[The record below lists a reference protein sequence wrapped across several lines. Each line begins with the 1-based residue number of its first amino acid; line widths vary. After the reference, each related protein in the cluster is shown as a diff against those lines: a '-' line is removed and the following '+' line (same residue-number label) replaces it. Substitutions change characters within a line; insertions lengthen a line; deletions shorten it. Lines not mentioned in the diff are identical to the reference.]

1 MADFSSIDRTTE
13 DKDIAREGM
22 AATGNPTRGG
32 SPLDIL
38 KAKFKGLDQQRT
50 KVFAVAARNGEPFW
64 LELDLDITED
74 DMTTYEERADRA
86 NRAQRRAG
94 QSDIS
99 PAVLAGNVISE
110 KNTRMWATNPLDEDV
125 LIQRVRRPHAGVLLG
140 DHVAREHCRGD
151 VGLPGSTLCTVR
163 TVSALLVRGHV
174 VLGDIQVQ
182 FQPEGFPV
190 AGSHCKHLRAL
201 LVQALEL
208 GLENVQGG
216 ATTGRVAGRGHTLTG
231 DVLVLSGA
239 VDATEVSHD

>member
-86 NRAQRRAG
+86 NRSQRRAG

-110 KNTRMWATNPLDEDV
+110 KNTRMWATNPLDEDDKV
-125 LIQRVRRPHAGVLLG
+125 
-140 DHVAREHCRGD
+140 
-151 VGLPGSTLCTVR
+151 LPGVTPLVDEQGDPITVH
-163 TVSALLVRGHV
+163 SEEWCEAL
-174 VLGDIQVQ
+174 
-182 FQPEGFPV
+182 GFPGDPV
-190 AGSHCKHLRAL
+190 GGLRHLLNDFGLIALYKTYSNFVGTDVDPTRA
-201 LVQALEL
+201 
-208 GLENVQGG
+208 
-216 ATTGRVAGRGHTLTG
+216 
-231 DVLVLSGA
+231 
-239 VDATEVSHD
+239 

>member
-1 MADFSSIDRTTE
+1 MADFTSIDRTTE

-110 KNTRMWATNPLDEDV
+110 KNTRMWATNPLDEDDKV
-125 LIQRVRRPHAGVLLG
+125 
-140 DHVAREHCRGD
+140 
-151 VGLPGSTLCTVR
+151 LPGVTPLVDTEGDPITVH
-163 TVSALLVRGHV
+163 SEEWCEAL
-174 VLGDIQVQ
+174 
-182 FQPEGFPV
+182 GFPGDPV
-190 AGSHCKHLRAL
+190 GGLRHLLNDFSLIALYKTYSNFVGTDVDPTRA
-201 LVQALEL
+201 
-208 GLENVQGG
+208 
-216 ATTGRVAGRGHTLTG
+216 
-231 DVLVLSGA
+231 
-239 VDATEVSHD
+239 

>member
-99 PAVLAGNVISE
+99 QAVLAGNVISE
-110 KNTRMWATNPLDEDV
+110 KNTRMWAVNPLDKDDKV
-125 LIQRVRRPHAGVLLG
+125 LPSVAPVVDSEGDPITVHSEEWCEALGFPGDPVGGLRHLLG
-140 DHVAREHCRGD
+140 DFSLVALFNLYSQSVGTD
-151 VGLPGSTLCTVR
+151 VDPT
-163 TVSALLVRGHV
+163 
-174 VLGDIQVQ
+174 
-182 FQPEGFPV
+182 
-190 AGSHCKHLRAL
+190 RA
-201 LVQALEL
+201 
-208 GLENVQGG
+208 
-216 ATTGRVAGRGHTLTG
+216 
-231 DVLVLSGA
+231 
-239 VDATEVSHD
+239 

>member
-110 KNTRMWATNPLDEDV
+110 KNTRMWATNPLDEDDKV
-125 LIQRVRRPHAGVLLG
+125 LPGVTPLVDEQGDPITVHSEEWCEALGYPGDPVGGLRHLLG
-140 DHVAREHCRGD
+140 DFSLVALFNLYSQSVGTD
-151 VGLPGSTLCTVR
+151 VDPT
-163 TVSALLVRGHV
+163 
-174 VLGDIQVQ
+174 
-182 FQPEGFPV
+182 
-190 AGSHCKHLRAL
+190 RA
-201 LVQALEL
+201 
-208 GLENVQGG
+208 
-216 ATTGRVAGRGHTLTG
+216 
-231 DVLVLSGA
+231 
-239 VDATEVSHD
+239 